1 MISGVLAHTS
11 AIGGLIQSTAV
22 EEFNVSSLENL
33 ENWIF
38 IALILTFRFYPS
50 KDYYYMGQQFLFMT
64 EPRRS

>member
-1 MISGVLAHTS
+1 MISGVLAHSS
-11 AIGGLIQSTAV
+11 ANGGLIQSTAV
-22 EEFNVSSLENL
+22 KEFSVSSLENL

-38 IALILTFRFYPS
+38 ITLILTFRLYRL